1 MKSRNKTS
9 AVKRRLR
16 PSYRYY
22 PYTPVVSGKKEM
34 KEEVVRL
41 GVELSLHVARSMF
54 LLCDDTGK
62 MLVFC
67 ARLFRDV
74 TPLRNPVLDKLL
86 LVMHHV
92 YFENIKLTKKKDNCG
107 HFDQERV
114 FALIPTA
121 WKDFGD
127 GIIILSRLYLALS
140 TNSGCFDDCHLSWA
154 IVKFKRDVLKKLED
168 KLKDVN
174 GFARETIESNIFQVW
189 KPLFDE
195 EADEDKEAAKVV
207 LSRRLRELFTPLSEK
222 KKGDDIPGLV
232 RIPSPYILGE
242 HFTTLEAKKELVKL
256 GVEFCLYVAQSM
268 FLLCDNIGTLLGF
281 CNGMRVAAR
290 RAATAVG
297 LSESHVVDRLLLV
310 MHHVYFRYIEP
321 KIGVYQ
327 DDGEESESVQFES
340 VLKAGGDFLAGL
352 RHLNSAA
359 HSLRGGGKGGRKLT
373 RPVEKMVK
381 KVEEKLGLVEKL
393 GVAEANGFDRD
404 AIEPDVLGIWKSLF
418 DVEAK
423 EATETLQAI
432 KNGIISDLFQNTDAD
447 LEQV

>member
-41 GVELSLHVARSMF
+41 GVELSLH
-54 LLCDDTGK
+54 
-62 MLVFC
+62 
-67 ARLFRDV
+67 
-74 TPLRNPVLDKLL
+74 
-86 LVMHHV
+86 
-92 YFENIKLTKKKDNCG
+92 
-107 HFDQERV
+107 
-114 FALIPTA
+114 
-121 WKDFGD
+121 
-127 GIIILSRLYLALS
+127 
-140 TNSGCFDDCHLSWA
+140 
-154 IVKFKRDVLKKLED
+154 
-168 KLKDVN
+168 
-174 GFARETIESNIFQVW
+174 
-189 KPLFDE
+189 
-195 EADEDKEAAKVV
+195 
-207 LSRRLRELFTPLSEK
+207 
-222 KKGDDIPGLV
+222 
-232 RIPSPYILGE
+232 
-242 HFTTLEAKKELVKL
+242 
-256 GVEFCLYVAQSM
+256 VAQSM

-310 MHHVYFRYIEP
+310 MHHVYFRHIEP

-340 VLKAGGDFLAGL
+340 VLKAGGYFLAGL

-381 KVEEKLGLVEKL
+381 KVEEKLGLVEK